1 MLYVILT
8 RQIRWVLEK
17 QQVSIGTWEGF
28 DGAEAC
34 NTGAGDAL
42 AARRAVESV
51 ESAGDSVI
59 IVAGECADYR
69 QVRGAAKIT
78 ARICSIEVAVLFFP

>member
-1 MLYVILT
+1 M
-8 RQIRWVLEK
+8 
-17 QQVSIGTWEGF
+17 SIGTWEGF

-34 NTGAGDAL
+34 STWAGNAL
-42 AARRAVESV
+42 AARRAVEAA

-69 QVRGAAKIT
+69 QVRGAAKISV
-78 ARICSIEVAVLFFP
+78 RICSI